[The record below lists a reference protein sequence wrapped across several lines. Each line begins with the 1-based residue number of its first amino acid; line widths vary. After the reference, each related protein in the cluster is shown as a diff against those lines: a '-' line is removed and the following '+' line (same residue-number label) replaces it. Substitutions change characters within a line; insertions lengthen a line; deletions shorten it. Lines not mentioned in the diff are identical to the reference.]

1 MGDDELRLPSA
12 PVKDI
17 IHRTG
22 LRVTPDGV
30 DTARALAEEA
40 IEIAARKAA
49 DELEDEGLATIDGEY
64 FATWWPA

>member
-1 MGDDELRLPSA
+1 MGEAELRLPSA

-30 DTARALAEEA
+30 DTASALAEEA
-40 IEIAARKAA
+40 IETAARKAP
-49 DELEDEGLATIDGEY
+49 DELEANGRQTIDGDHL
-64 FATWWPA
+64 ATWWSA